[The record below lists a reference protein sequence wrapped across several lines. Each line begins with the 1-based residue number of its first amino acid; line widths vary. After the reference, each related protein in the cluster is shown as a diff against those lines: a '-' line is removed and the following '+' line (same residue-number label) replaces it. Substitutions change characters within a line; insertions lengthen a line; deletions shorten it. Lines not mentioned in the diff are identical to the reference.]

1 MAKSV
6 KNLEHACCICLKK
19 MKNDLFKFKKPVK
32 SKNKS
37 IYMHSSEFLCNT
49 KCQYLKLNNPET
61 FGELERSEQFNS
73 FILTRY
79 ARCKIFYF
87 YVLYATRY

>member
-19 MKNDLFKFKKPVK
+19 MKNDLFKFKEPVK

-37 IYMHSSEFLCNT
+37 IYMHSSEFLVI
-49 KCQYLKLNNPET
+49 LNAN
-61 FGELERSEQFNS
+61 
-73 FILTRY
+73 I
-79 ARCKIFYF
+79 
-87 YVLYATRY
+87 